1 MARASSTDYFHSMRF
16 FVAATAQS
24 GYNPFSE
31 GGNPDGGFS
40 TCTTPEASLEAVEYR
55 EGHMIYTRKQ
65 PGLPTM
71 ADLTLGRGVV
81 LKDTMFYD
89 WVFKTI
95 EGTGQYRTD
104 LIIRHFHRDA
114 LPGATAANNPNSTVV
129 ERDAVP
135 ARLYHVQEAF
145 PIRCKI
151 AADLDAT
158 ASDISVAE
166 VDIAYEHFYIS
177 NEGL

>member
-1 MARASSTDYFHSMRF
+1 MRF
-16 FVAATAQS
+16 FVAAAPKV

-114 LPGATAANNPNSTVV
+114 LPGATPANNPNSTVV